1 MSTTSRRSRTWA
13 VPPMHMCCA
22 LLEARNNFGLS
33 LGIWALPELDRAYDE
48 LQHWQDDIRA
58 LRQGH
63 GR

>member
-1 MSTTSRRSRTWA
+1 
-13 VPPMHMCCA
+13 MHMCCA